1 MVQPWFLFGD
11 LVCIPSLRGC
21 PDKKANRVC
30 CDSGRPS
37 CTVHRRSSC
46 ASYIPGP
53 RKWRQ
58 CKRWTKNDK
67 GSLVVY
73 KQSRQTKT
81 RALTSPSWWNYSQL
95 TRVVEP
101 CWTPLSHQRNV
112 KTWKWTS
119 YFIRIHSW
127 SSAPD
132 SCFTRFL
139 GTKNASITQPKELIP
154 LNIYI
159 YICVCIHLYIYN
171 DVCMYVCMY
180 IYIIY
185 IHAILWIVGIKPS
198 SFDELCGSL
207 LGTRGYENLSPHI
220 WLMFKC
226 IDFPMFGLFQI
237 RSALFSS
244 MACSLKPYI
253 FLLLFQGR
261 FFQIWHAL

>member
-1 MVQPWFLFGD
+1 MIWWPWLTEVVEASCCRLIPRIAVYPASFNPQGQNSVKSKKLRCHGPAMVLVWWPWRG
-11 LVCIPSLRGC
+11 IPSLRGC
-21 PDKKANRVC
+21 PDKKANHVC

-58 CKRWTKNDK
+58 CKCWTKNDK

-139 GTKNASITQPKELIP
+139 GTKNASITQPQRT
-154 LNIYI
+154 N
-159 YICVCIHLYIYN
+159 
-171 DVCMYVCMY
+171 
-180 IYIIY
+180 
-185 IHAILWIVGIKPS
+185 
-198 SFDELCGSL
+198 
-207 LGTRGYENLSPHI
+207 TT
-220 WLMFKC
+220 
-226 IDFPMFGLFQI
+226 
-237 RSALFSS
+237 
-244 MACSLKPYI
+244 
-253 FLLLFQGR
+253 
-261 FFQIWHAL
+261 

>member
-180 IYIIY
+180 IYILYIY
-185 IHAILWIVGIKPS
+185 ML
-198 SFDELCGSL
+198 F
-207 LGTRGYENLSPHI
+207 
-220 WLMFKC
+220 
-226 IDFPMFGLFQI
+226 FGL
-237 RSALFSS
+237 SV
-244 MACSLKPYI
+244 
-253 FLLLFQGR
+253 
-261 FFQIWHAL
+261 

>member
-1 MVQPWFLFGD
+1 MAVSSNDLVAMADRSCRGFMLSIAWSPGSPCTLLLSIPKVKIRSNPKNWDAMVQPWFLFGD

-53 RKWRQ
+53 QKWRQ

-159 YICVCIHLYIYN
+159 YICVYTPIHI
-171 DVCMYVCMY
+171 
-180 IYIIY
+180 
-185 IHAILWIVGIKPS
+185 
-198 SFDELCGSL
+198 
-207 LGTRGYENLSPHI
+207 
-220 WLMFKC
+220 
-226 IDFPMFGLFQI
+226 
-237 RSALFSS
+237 
-244 MACSLKPYI
+244 
-253 FLLLFQGR
+253 
-261 FFQIWHAL
+261 